1 MVYSSF
7 LLIIISV
14 LFSLFLFQFLDSPSQ
29 KITMRDFHQVTFKQ
43 YFYLQQQFNV
53 FVCLLFIF
61 FILFYLLFCVCLC
74 VCGGGG
80 GGGGDVVTKRKIR
93 ILIWIQKIHDFSEV
107 PFQCILNDFLL
118 DISMKINLHVWFYFI
133 VFLTILYIT

>member
-1 MVYSSF
+1 
-7 LLIIISV
+7 
-14 LFSLFLFQFLDSPSQ
+14 
-29 KITMRDFHQVTFKQ
+29 MRDFHQVTFKQ

-61 FILFYLLFCVCLC
+61 LNFILFVILC
-74 VCGGGG
+74 VCVWGGGG
-80 GGGGDVVTKRKIR
+80 VVTKRKIR

-107 PFQCILNDFLL
+107 PFQCILNDFSFLL

-133 VFLTILYIT
+133 FFLTILYIT

>member
-29 KITMRDFHQVTFKQ
+29 KITMCDFHQVTFKQ
-43 YFYLQQQFNV
+43 YFYLHQQFNV

-61 FILFYLLFCVCLC
+61 LFYFIYYFVCVW
-74 VCGGGG
+74 GGGG
-80 GGGGDVVTKRKIR
+80 GGGVVTRRKIR

-107 PFQCILNDFLL
+107 PFQCILND
-118 DISMKINLHVWFYFI
+118 
-133 VFLTILYIT
+133 

>member
-14 LFSLFLFQFLDSPSQ
+14 LFSLSLFQFLDSLG
-29 KITMRDFHQVTFKQ
+29 DFHQVTFKQ
-43 YFYLQQQFNV
+43 YFYLHQQFNV

-61 FILFYLLFCVCLC
+61 FILFYLLFCVC
-74 VCGGGG
+74 
-80 GGGGDVVTKRKIR
+80 GGDVVTKRKIR

-107 PFQCILNDFLL
+107 PFQCILND
-118 DISMKINLHVWFYFI
+118 
-133 VFLTILYIT
+133 

>member
-61 FILFYLLFCVCLC
+61 FILFYLLFCVC
-74 VCGGGG
+74 VWGGGG
-80 GGGGDVVTKRKIR
+80 GVVTKRKIR

-107 PFQCILNDFLL
+107 PFQCILNDFSFLL

>member
-43 YFYLQQQFNV
+43 YFYLHQQFNV

-61 FILFYLLFCVCLC
+61 FILFYLLFCVCVC

-80 GGGGDVVTKRKIR
+80 GGVVTKRKIR

-107 PFQCILNDFLL
+107 PFQCILNDFSFLL

>member
-1 MVYSSF
+1 MVYSF

-29 KITMRDFHQVTFKQ
+29 KITMCDFHQVTFKQ
-43 YFYLQQQFNV
+43 YFYLHQQFNV
-53 FVCLLFIF
+53 FVCLLFIY
-61 FILFYLLFCVCLC
+61 FILFIILC
-74 VCGGGG
+74 VYVGGGGG

-107 PFQCILNDFLL
+107 PFQCILND
-118 DISMKINLHVWFYFI
+118 
-133 VFLTILYIT
+133 

>member
-61 FILFYLLFCVCLC
+61 LFYFIFYFVCVC

-80 GGGGDVVTKRKIR
+80 GGGGGGG
-93 ILIWIQKIHDFSEV
+93 
-107 PFQCILNDFLL
+107 
-118 DISMKINLHVWFYFI
+118 M
-133 VFLTILYIT
+133 

>member
-43 YFYLQQQFNV
+43 YFYLHQQFNV

-61 FILFYLLFCVCLC
+61 FILFYLLFCVCVC
-74 VCGGGG
+74 VGGGG
-80 GGGGDVVTKRKIR
+80 GGGMY
-93 ILIWIQKIHDFSEV
+93 S
-107 PFQCILNDFLL
+107 
-118 DISMKINLHVWFYFI
+118 Y
-133 VFLTILYIT
+133 